1 MERKANDQ
9 RSMPLVWHFATTC
22 SAVLLGFVL
31 TIRLFAGRLENELP
45 SRAHGLQELSSAGIG
60 VACVILGAL
69 FWLAARRNRRR
80 ELDRYLLQAFLEHIP
95 DNVFFKDRSSRFI
108 RVSRGMARRF
118 DVADPSELIGKTDS
132 DFFSSEHAGQ
142 ALADEQK
149 ILSTGEPLI
158 GLEEKET
165 WPDGREAWVLTTK
178 VPLRDRAGR
187 IIGTMGIARDITD
200 RKQAEVRICHMA
212 LHDELTGLANRAL
225 LHDRLVQAIALAT
238 RNCKRVGVLM
248 LDLDHFKSINDSLG
262 HYVGDAMLQ
271 EVARRLTSCLRES
284 DTVARVGGD
293 EFVIAIPLA
302 NSSDEIMQAAL
313 RAQASLSRPF
323 RIEGHE
329 VHIAASIGIC
339 EYPSDGE
346 QPDVLLQNADSA
358 MYQAKTAG
366 RGACLTFTPEMTEAT
381 RRRRKMQNDL
391 RHALSRGEFSLNYQ
405 PLVCTHTGQINGVEA
420 LLRWHHPELGSIP
433 PNQFIPQLEEL
444 GLMAEV
450 GRWVL
455 ETACRQNAEWQK
467 QGLAPVRV
475 AVNLSAQQFGDGDL
489 VRTVESILRETGLE
503 ARWLDLEITESLTMD
518 ESEVTVAAMRNLK
531 KLGVSL
537 SLDDFGTGWSSLG
550 YLRRFQFDRIKID
563 RSFMRDLASQP
574 TAETV
579 VRSIINLGHNLGL
592 TCIAEGVETPQQL
605 EYLQKQMCPEMQG
618 YLCSPALPP
627 EKCADLLRT
636 RTFGF
641 SEHIPEAY
649 EESENAADVSAAPL
663 LN

>member
-1 MERKANDQ
+1 MERK
-9 RSMPLVWHFATTC
+9 RKITSPLVWNVAITS
-22 SAVLLGFVL
+22 SAAFLGIALSVHLL
-31 TIRLFAGRLENELP
+31 AGRLAAGNG
-45 SRAHGLQELSSAGIG
+45 AHSLGLSELSSVGIAAG
-60 VACVILGAL
+60 CLMLGAT
-69 FWLAARRNRRR
+69 FWLAGRRSRRW
-80 ELDRYLLQAFLEHIP
+80 ELDRYLLQAFLDYIP
-95 DNVFFKDRSSRFI
+95 DNVFFKDRKSRFV
-108 RVSRGMARRF
+108 RVSRGMAKRF
-118 DVADPSELIGKTDS
+118 DVPEAADLIGKTDS
-132 DFFSSEHAGQ
+132 DFFSAEHAEQ

-149 ILSTGEPLI
+149 ILSTGEPLVGI
-158 GLEEKET
+158 EEKET

-187 IIGTMGIARDITD
+187 TIGTMGIARDITD

-212 LHDELTGLANRAL
+212 LHDELTGLPNRAL

-262 HYVGDAMLQ
+262 HYVGDAVLQ
-271 EVARRLTSCLRES
+271 EVARRLSACLRES
-284 DTVARVGGD
+284 DTVARIGGD

-302 NSSDEIMQAAL
+302 GSSEEIHQAAQ
-313 RAQASLSRPF
+313 RVQATLNRPF

-329 VHIAASIGIC
+329 VHIGGSIGIC
-339 EYPSDGE
+339 EYPADGE
-346 QPDVLLQNADSA
+346 QPEVLLQNADSA

-366 RGACLTFTPEMTEAT
+366 RGACLAFTAEMTEAT
-381 RRRRKMQNDL
+381 RRRQKLQNDL
-391 RHALSRGEFSLNYQ
+391 RYALKRGEFSLHYQ
-405 PLVCTHTGQINGVEA
+405 PLVCTATGVITGVEA

-433 PNQFIPQLEEL
+433 PGQFIPQLEEL

-450 GRWVL
+450 GSWVL
-455 ETACRQNAEWQK
+455 RTACRQNAEWQS
-467 QGLAPVRV
+467 QGIPPVRM
-475 AVNLSAQQFGDGDL
+475 AVNLSAQQFGTGDL
-489 VRTVESILRETGLE
+489 VSTVESILRETGLD
-503 ARWLDLEITESLTMD
+503 ARWLDLELTESLTMD
-518 ESEVTVAAMRNLK
+518 ESEVTIAAMRNLK

-592 TCIAEGVETPQQL
+592 TCIAEGVETHQQL
-605 EYLQKQMCPEMQG
+605 DYLQKQMCPEIQG

-627 EKCADLLRT
+627 QQCAELLRA

-641 SEHIPEAY
+641 TNDHSRLDED
-649 EESENAADVSAAPL
+649 ADDPL
-663 LN
+663 SSVTPLASLAN